1 MALVSLEMMGAFA
14 GKAHAH
20 EKVTGSNYSRGVI
33 CQYEF
38 AAGLQEGWSMMHRCP
53 HTQLLVGWFCR

>member
-1 MALVSLEMMGAFA
+1 VLWREAVALVSLEMMGAFA

-38 AAGLQEGWSMMHRCP
+38 AAGLQEGWSI
-53 HTQLLVGWFCR
+53 